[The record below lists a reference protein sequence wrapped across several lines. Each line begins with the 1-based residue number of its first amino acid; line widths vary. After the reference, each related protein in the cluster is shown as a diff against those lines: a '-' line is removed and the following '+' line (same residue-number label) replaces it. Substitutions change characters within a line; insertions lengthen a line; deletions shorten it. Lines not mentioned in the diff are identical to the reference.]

1 MDTVSTAQR
10 SYNMSRIRGKDTTP
24 EILVRRYLFSQGM
37 RYRKNDKRLPGH
49 PDLVFPKYKTVVLI
63 NGCFW
68 HGHDCGKFRL
78 PKTNVEFW
86 KNKIEVNK
94 KRDQRTIAQLESEGW
109 RVIVIW
115 ECSINTVASRKET
128 LPNLY
133 KQLIK
138 PE

>member
-133 KQLIK
+133 NQLIK